1 MPERVLGLA
10 PLKSPATTGRA
21 TEPGIVIVKAP
32 LLTQEA
38 GYLGDQ
44 GPGLSKSGLIVIILG
59 ANIISGWWLG
69 RIP

>member
-1 MPERVLGLA
+1 MPGA
-10 PLKSPATTGRA
+10 PKVHPPPARRA

-44 GPGLSKSGLIVIILG
+44 APGLSKSGLIVIILG

-69 RIP
+69 MIP